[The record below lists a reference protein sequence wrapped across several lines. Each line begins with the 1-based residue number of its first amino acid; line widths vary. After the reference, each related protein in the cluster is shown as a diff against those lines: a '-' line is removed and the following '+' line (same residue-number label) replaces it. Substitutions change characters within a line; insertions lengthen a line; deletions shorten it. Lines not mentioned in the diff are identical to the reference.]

1 MTELPSSHSLTALT
15 GVGDKL
21 ASKLA
26 ESLGLHSLQ
35 DLLFHLPPRYED
47 RTRITPIAALRPM
60 EHVAVQGE
68 IASSEIQ
75 LGKRRTLLCRI

>member
-1 MTELPSSHSLTALT
+1 MTELPSSHSMTALK
-15 GVGDKL
+15 GGGD
-21 ASKLA
+21 KLA

-35 DLLFHLPPRYED
+35 DLLFHLPFRYED
-47 RTRITPIAALRPM
+47 RTRITPIAALRPI

-75 LGKRRTLLCRI
+75 LGKLRTLLCRI

>member
-1 MTELPSSHSLTALT
+1 MITLK

-35 DLLFHLPPRYED
+35 DLLFHLPLRYED
-47 RTRITPIAALRPM
+47 RTRITPIAVLRPM
-60 EHVAVQGE
+60 DHVVVQGE
-68 IASSEIQ
+68 IVSSEIQ
-75 LGKRRTLLCRI
+75 FGKRRTLLCRIRND